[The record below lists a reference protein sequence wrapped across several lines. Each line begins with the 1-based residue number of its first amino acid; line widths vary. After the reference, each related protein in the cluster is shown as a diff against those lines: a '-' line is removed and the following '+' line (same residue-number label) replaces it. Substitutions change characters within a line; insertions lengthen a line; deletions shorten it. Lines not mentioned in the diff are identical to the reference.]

1 MLDRMTYTNHLNE
14 QIVIGKTPY
23 FANYSDLHDYEW
35 EYTEANSKIL
45 SFNKGIREYNLPVII
60 MCKTEEEGFQKRN
73 AMYEIMEKDVLAKE
87 YGTLEIGQY
96 KLQCYVKTSAK
107 ADFLIS
113 KKHMVVNLSIVTDR
127 PYWVKEKAY
136 SFQTVEAAGG
146 DTLTWDGNT
155 DGLVDFE
162 GVFYH
167 VSDAYPTLLEAQNGG
182 LGTLSIGAT
191 GSLTATDMSEDVGFE
206 CYQLDLNGETPV
218 ALCLSQNLEE
228 DGVQVLSKGTYLL
241 SDGGMYVSSLTIN
254 GYTGFG
260 QGGGSAFLDYD
271 IEYAYDYTNSMERLE
286 LVNQNFVAS
295 NFRLTIYGEA
305 LNPRIS
311 VNGHVYEV
319 EGTVE
324 AGQLLVIDSINK
336 TITLYTKN
344 GAAVNK
350 FNSRNRDSY
359 IFEKIPAGDLKLSRS
374 DNFRFDLTLIEERG
388 EPKWT

>member
-14 QIVIGKTPY
+14 QVVIGEYPY

-73 AMYEIMEKDVLAKE
+73 TMYEIMEKDVLAKE

-127 PYWVKEKAY
+127 PYWVKEKVY

-146 DTLTWDGNT
+146 DTLTWDGST
-155 DGLVDFE
+155 DGLKSFTVDD
-162 GVFYH
+162 
-167 VSDAYPTLLEAQNGG
+167 VSYYKITGIIPSLDELAQGG
-182 LGTLSIGAT
+182 TVSGNMDGELYGYTFTNAQMNDDGSMSLIG
-191 GSLTATDMSEDVGFE
+191 
-206 CYQLDLNGETPV
+206 
-218 ALCLSQNLEE
+218 
-228 DGVQVLSKGTYLL
+228 
-241 SDGGMYVSSLTIN
+241 SDGNPVMDITIKADGIYFMHLSMDGMTAFTSSLTIN
-254 GYTGFG
+254 GYKGFG
-260 QGGGSAFLDYD
+260 QGGGSEFLDFD
-271 IEYAYDYTNSMERLE
+271 IEYAYDYTNSIERLE

-324 AGQLLVIDSINK
+324 AGQHLVIDSINK
-336 TITLYTKN
+336 TITLHTKN
-344 GAAVNK
+344 GATVNK

-359 IFEKIPAGDLKLSRS
+359 IFEKIPTGDLKLSRS
-374 DNFRFDLTLIEERG
+374 DNFGFDLTLIEERG